1 MKVTAGTMQTI
12 DQDQLNHAL
21 EDHGVGKETRPNQIP
36 ITKEDLKRIPDV
48 LADYDDIR
56 RGLGKADGKQ
66 QEGVVFCKKYD
77 DGTVCC
83 VEIDWF
89 RRKDNRRELK
99 FQTMWK
105 EKPEEDT
112 QK

>member
-1 MKVTAGTMQTI
+1 MRATAGTMQTI

-21 EDHGVGKETRPNQIP
+21 EEHGEGKEKWPNSIP
-36 ITKEDLKRIPDV
+36 ITKADLARIPDV
-48 LADYDDIR
+48 LSDYDEITP
-56 RGLGKADGKQ
+56 GLGKADGKA
-66 QEGVVFCKKYD
+66 QEAVVFRKEYE

-89 RRKDNRRELK
+89 SRGKGRNELK

-105 EKPEEDT
+105 WKTGEEK
-112 QK
+112 

>member
-1 MKVTAGTMQTI
+1 MQTF
-12 DQDQLNHAL
+12 DHEQLQHAL
-21 EDHGVGKETRPNQIP
+21 NEHGVGHEKRSDSIP
-36 ITKEDLKRIPDV
+36 ITNEDLARIPDV
-48 LADYDDIR
+48 LSDYDEITP
-56 RGLGKADGKQ
+56 GLGKADGKK
-66 QEGVVFCKKYD
+66 QEAVVFRKKFE

-89 RRKDNRRELK
+89 HRRASRNELK

-105 EKPEEDT
+105 LKPEG